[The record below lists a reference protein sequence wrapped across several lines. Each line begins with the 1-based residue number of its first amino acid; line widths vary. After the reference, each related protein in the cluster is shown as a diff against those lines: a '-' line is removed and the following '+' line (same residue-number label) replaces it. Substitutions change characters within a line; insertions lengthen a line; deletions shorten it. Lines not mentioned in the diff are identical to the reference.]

1 MKELTIE
8 GQQMTSKKAMYL
20 HLDRVFAFPHHFG
33 NNLDALWDVLSTTNE
48 PTIIYFENTDEFIDH
63 MNDYGKK
70 LIKLL
75 QKLEQE
81 NENYT
86 IHFYEGERQTE

>member
-1 MKELTIE
+1 MA
-8 GQQMTSKKAMYL
+8 SKSALYT
-20 HLDRVFAFPHHFG
+20 HLNRVFAFPNHFG
-33 NNLDALWDVLSTTNE
+33 DNLDALWDVLSVANE
-48 PTIIYFENTDEFIDH
+48 PTVIYFKNTDQFLEH
-63 MNDYGKK
+63 MNDYGQKF
-70 LIKLL
+70 IKLL